1 MLNNISWQGYWTSLA
16 LLSAGYYLVIYLLYY
31 RSDFKMTFPR
41 KGQHRKSAA
50 AFAAVLNAGKRAA
63 QPSPIQDEDNAFE
76 KPPIDSEEG
85 FVYHLMDEIS
95 AYFEEARK
103 SRCVKEELLY
113 AVKQILS
120 KYRSLNGS
128 KYQES
133 INNVIVSEA
142 EHLCSIHIS
151 SEEIAGVW
159 LGP

>member
-1 MLNNISWQGYWTSLA
+1 MLNNISWQGYWTTLA

-31 RSDFKMTFPR
+31 RSDFKITFPQ
-41 KGQHRKSAA
+41 KGQQKKSGD
-50 AFAAVLNAGKRAA
+50 AFAAVINTGNLPTQSSR
-63 QPSPIQDEDNAFE
+63 IQEEADDFE

-85 FVYHLMDEIS
+85 IVYHLMDEVT

-103 SRCVKEELLY
+103 SRCVNEELLY
-113 AVKQILS
+113 AVQRILS
-120 KYRSLNGS
+120 KYPTLKGS

-159 LGP
+159 LGS

>member
-1 MLNNISWQGYWTSLA
+1 MLNNISWQGYWTTLA

-31 RSDFKMTFPR
+31 RSDFKIIFPR
-41 KGQHRKSAA
+41 KGQQRNSGDV
-50 AFAAVLNAGKRAA
+50 FTAVINTGNPTT
-63 QPSPIQDEDNAFE
+63 QPSSIQNDGNDFE

-85 FVYHLMDEIS
+85 IVYHLMDEVT
-95 AYFEEARK
+95 AYFEESRK

-113 AVKQILS
+113 AVQRILS
-120 KYRSLNGS
+120 KYQTLKGS

-159 LGP
+159 LGS